1 MTDAAAG
8 EVTLGVEIAQGATRL
23 TVGRPRGAEVRR
35 WLTRLP
41 TPPAPDDALD
51 AINSLIERALA
62 ESGPLQGRMARL
74 GVAVWGTVDAEHG
87 AIRALPQAS
96 HWENFPLAAR
106 LAERW
111 GPGVHV
117 ESATNA
123 SALAEA
129 ELGAGRN
136 ASPLLYVLLARNVT
150 AALVVNNTVIHGAHG
165 MEGALGHWLVRQ
177 DGPRCAC
184 GVSGHLDPLVSA
196 QSLVR
201 NMIGRASDSDES
213 TAAMLRATGGRA
225 EAMTAAQV
233 MRLAAEG
240 EPAARAVA
248 DDALDG
254 LSVALANLVALLDPA
269 AIVIGGPVRGGG
281 RGFLRAVA
289 GAARRTVQ
297 PVRRD
302 AAGGAGDPGA
312 ACRTGGRAAAGR
324 APWCTWSKRRRSCVM
339 ASVAR
344 PWHNC

>member
-1 MTDAAAG
+1 MTDAAAAS

-41 TPPAPDDALD
+41 APPTPDDALD
-51 AINSLIERALA
+51 AINGLIERALA
-62 ESGPLQGRMARL
+62 EGGPAHGGLARL
-74 GVAVWGTVDAEHG
+74 GVAAWGTVDTATG
-87 AIRALPQAS
+87 GIRTLPQAP

-111 GPGVHV
+111 GPHVQV

-123 SALAEA
+123 AALAEA

-136 ASPLLYVLLARNVT
+136 ASPLLYVLLGRNVT
-150 AALVVNNTVIHGAHG
+150 AALVVNNTVIHGVHG
-165 MEGALGHWLVRQ
+165 MEGALGHWLVRA

-184 GVSGHLDPLVSA
+184 GVPGHLDPLASA

-201 NMIGRASDSDES
+201 NMIGRASDSEES
-213 TAAMLRATGGRA
+213 TAAMLRVTGGRA
-225 EAMTAAQV
+225 EAMSAAQV
-233 MRLAAEG
+233 LRLAAEG

-269 AIVIGGPVRGGG
+269 AIVIGGPYVEAGEDFFAPLRVRLDELCAPFTETPPVVPGA
-281 RGFLRAVA
+281 LEPHAALA
-289 GAARRTVQ
+289 GALLLAERHSTAGASDGG
-297 PVRRD
+297 PV
-302 AAGGAGDPGA
+302 
-312 ACRTGGRAAAGR
+312 
-324 APWCTWSKRRRSCVM
+324 
-339 ASVAR
+339 
-344 PWHNC
+344 